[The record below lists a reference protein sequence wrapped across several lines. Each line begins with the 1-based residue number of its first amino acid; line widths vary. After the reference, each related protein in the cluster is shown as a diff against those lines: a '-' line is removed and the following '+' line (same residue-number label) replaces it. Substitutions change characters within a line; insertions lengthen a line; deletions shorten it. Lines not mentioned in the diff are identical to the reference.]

1 VVQEISDAFPENSNY
16 LASNL
21 KIQTLAARFF
31 ARHADSFDG
40 TEDQLRIV
48 AELIQQKVYMDQKEM
63 VRVAA
68 TKSLSSLF
76 SLMATMPLKDNLF
89 FQSAMNYESYLIL
102 MNGLILVLT
111 DENPEIRAF
120 VINQELSVLFSRE
133 LHLESPT
140 LSKLTLYDTN
150 DYVALDILFER
161 LTEQVLTFKEIQMGS
176 SALQL
181 DDDAL

>member
-1 VVQEISDAFPENSNY
+1 
-16 LASNL
+16 
-21 KIQTLAARFF
+21 
-31 ARHADSFDG
+31 
-40 TEDQLRIV
+40 
-48 AELIQQKVYMDQKEM
+48 
-63 VRVAA
+63 
-68 TKSLSSLF
+68 
-76 SLMATMPLKDNLF
+76 
-89 FQSAMNYESYLIL
+89 MNYESYLIL

-120 VINQELSVLFSRE
+120 VINQELNVLFSRE

-181 DDDAL
+181 DEDALQEAVKNKKSVPSGFPGSDFYLTDIQVPLIFVENFLKTLYERSFYREHLKLNFDDKIFFHEPVNKFFDLLRVKKLVWCAI